1 MAKNAVRVPRPPRN
15 PSPYTRYN
23 KSPWK
28 YGRVGDHTQP
38 NTDDVI
44 AELAKARVFAAAYV
58 ETLLADLTDAEGA

>member
-1 MAKNAVRVPRPPRN
+1 MKNAVRVPRPPRN

-28 YGRVGDHTQP
+28 YGRVGDRTQTLP
-38 NTDDVI
+38 EDVI
-44 AELAKARVFAAAYV
+44 AELGNARCNAAAYV